1 MCLSPVGLLVPV
13 ISSYVGYA
21 ILFSTNYVERQPTL
35 DAIVHAYSRD
45 PFRST
50 PVDEDN
56 WEAKMRVARILVAVV
71 ATVIVA
77 LAVGG
82 TAAADPPAMTFN
94 SDAPGMTFNSLDM
107 TFN

>member
-1 MCLSPVGLLVPV
+1 
-13 ISSYVGYA
+13 
-21 ILFSTNYVERQPTL
+21 
-35 DAIVHAYSRD
+35 
-45 PFRST
+45 
-50 PVDEDN
+50 
-56 WEAKMRVARILVAVV
+56 MRVARIVIAAV

-82 TAAADPPAMTFN
+82 TASADPPAMTFN

>member
-1 MCLSPVGLLVPV
+1 MRSFSQR
-13 ISSYVGYA
+13 I
-21 ILFSTNYVERQPTL
+21 ILGANPTF

-50 PVDEDN
+50 PDEDDEEN
-56 WEAKMRVARILVAVV
+56 READMRVARIVVAVV
-71 ATVIVA
+71 ATVITA

-94 SDAPGMTFNSLDM
+94 IDAPGMTFNHADM